1 MYKYIIFD
9 LDGTLMDTLNDIKD
23 AMNVA
28 LKQIGYNKQFNYE
41 EAKSLVGSGAYV
53 MMERA
58 IRYSNGDIKDLDK
71 LGQTFLPL
79 YKEYQGRTTRPYDGM
94 VDTLKTLKSRGYK
107 LFILTN
113 KPHHLVTELFDKF
126 FGYDLFSD
134 YQGQIV
140 GEACKPDPTFTY
152 KLLNKHNIKVSDC
165 LFVGDSNI
173 DVLVGKNVNMDT
185 CLCLYGYGDEATRID
200 TYPKYKINTPKELL
214 DILK

>member
-58 IRYSNGDIKDLDK
+58 IRFSCGDIKDLDK

-79 YKEYQGRTTRPYDGM
+79 YKEYQGRTTRPYEGM
-94 VDTLKTLKSRGYK
+94 IETLKILKSRGYE

-113 KPHHLVTELFDKF
+113 KPHHLVDELFDKF

-140 GEACKPDPTFTY
+140 GEACKPDPIFTY

-185 CLCLYGYGDEATRID
+185 CLCLYGYGDEETRKD
-200 TYPKYKINTPKELL
+200 TYPKYKINTPIELL